1 MAQAETV
8 TELTPYLE
16 YWSSGIYM
24 FKCPGCKYLH
34 PFHVKAGAH
43 HNGSIWNFNG
53 DVEKPTFTP
62 SLLVNDHYPESRCHF
77 FLTDGKIQFL
87 SDCHHELAG
96 QTVDMVPIDV

>member
-34 PFHVKAGAH
+34 P
-43 HNGSIWNFNG
+43 
-53 DVEKPTFTP
+53 
-62 SLLVNDHYPESRCHF
+62 
-77 FLTDGKIQFL
+77 
-87 SDCHHELAG
+87 
-96 QTVDMVPIDV
+96 